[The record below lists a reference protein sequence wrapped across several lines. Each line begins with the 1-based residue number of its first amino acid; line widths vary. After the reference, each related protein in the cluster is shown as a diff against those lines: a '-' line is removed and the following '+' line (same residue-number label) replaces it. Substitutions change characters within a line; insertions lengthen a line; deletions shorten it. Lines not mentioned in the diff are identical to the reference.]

1 MDQLTSS
8 SRTSDKKT
16 SRHLLSW
23 WFQPIRK
30 NMLVKLDHFCK
41 DPGEMVRSI
50 KTITIR
56 VATGTSLIQ
65 SLGYPRDFV
74 HLSTFAFV
82 FFAFAARAAFFRFSS
97 EFEVDEE
104 PVERNLQL
112 AFREFLIKHLFV
124 VCYYYTAGISQNAN
138 PIITTLCFEI
148 SFGRKQTQPF
158 LGS

>member
-41 DPGEMVRSI
+41 DWGEMVRSI
-50 KTITIR
+50 KTIR

-65 SLGYPRDFV
+65 SRGYPRDFV
-74 HLSTFAFV
+74 PPYPPLS
-82 FFAFAARAAFFRFSS
+82 SL
-97 EFEVDEE
+97 
-104 PVERNLQL
+104 PLQL
-112 AFREFLIKHLFV
+112 VRPFSVFLRSSKWTRSLW
-124 VCYYYTAGISQNAN
+124 S
-138 PIITTLCFEI
+138 EI
-148 SFGRKQTQPF
+148 CSLRSETSDQTS
-158 LGS
+158 LGCLLLLYSWHFSKMQTR

>member
-1 MDQLTSS
+1 M
-8 SRTSDKKT
+8 
-16 SRHLLSW
+16 
-23 WFQPIRK
+23 
-30 NMLVKLDHFCK
+30 
-41 DPGEMVRSI
+41 
-50 KTITIR
+50 
-56 VATGTSLIQ
+56 
-65 SLGYPRDFV
+65 
-74 HLSTFAFV
+74 
-82 FFAFAARAAFFRFSS
+82 
-97 EFEVDEE
+97 DEE